1 MADKNVVKRVGKS
14 YRDRKLCESITE
26 NVQVRPKIDID
37 VRPIRQNSQLQESVR
52 ISTWR
57 AFFELKCRIPLER
70 RPEKDE
76 STRTRPPSSRRGSVV
91 RTSEQPFIRSA
102 RCAWRMA
109 GKSSPGNRVTGCKV
123 MDTAT
128 HRIPTTRGI
137 RAVFFSLSLSL
148 SPPSLSMHVPL
159 LPLGISTVWLPC
171 SSSSTVFLHSSIAYC
186 TTRFPPPPSF
196 YSSLAIPPATNLHL
210 VRLTSPETASAKL
223 GFPLNPIVLLLRL
236 VICPIPASSLSGF
249 LYSTASSSPSRS
261 AFRSSYSTH
270 LHCVRRCSRI
280 NSLAELEDQ
289 AVSGCVFRAIDGI
302 NVILL

>member
-1 MADKNVVKRVGKS
+1 
-14 YRDRKLCESITE
+14 
-26 NVQVRPKIDID
+26 
-37 VRPIRQNSQLQESVR
+37 
-52 ISTWR
+52 
-57 AFFELKCRIPLER
+57 
-70 RPEKDE
+70 
-76 STRTRPPSSRRGSVV
+76 
-91 RTSEQPFIRSA
+91 
-102 RCAWRMA
+102 
-109 GKSSPGNRVTGCKV
+109 

-137 RAVFFSLSLSL
+137 RAVFFSLSLSF
-148 SPPSLSMHVPL
+148 PSLSMYVPL
-159 LPLGISTVWLPC
+159 LPLGISTVWLSC
-171 SSSSTVFLHSSIAYC
+171 SSSSTVFLYSSIAYC

-249 LYSTASSSPSRS
+249 LYSTASSSSPSRS

-270 LHCVRRCSRI
+270 FHCVRRCFRI
-280 NSLAELEDQ
+280 NSSAELEDQ
-289 AVSGCVFRAIDGI
+289 AVSGRVFRAIDGI

>member
-148 SPPSLSMHVPL
+148 PPLFLCMFLFFLSVYLLSGYPVPL
-159 LPLGISTVWLPC
+159 PPL
-171 SSSSTVFLHSSIAYC
+171 SSSTRLLLTAQRVFLLLQASILRSQFHLQRTC
-186 TTRFPPPPSF
+186 TW
-196 YSSLAIPPATNLHL
+196 YA
-210 VRLTSPETASAKL
+210 
-223 GFPLNPIVLLLRL
+223 
-236 VICPIPASSLSGF
+236 
-249 LYSTASSSPSRS
+249 
-261 AFRSSYSTH
+261 
-270 LHCVRRCSRI
+270 
-280 NSLAELEDQ
+280 
-289 AVSGCVFRAIDGI
+289 
-302 NVILL
+302 

>member
-1 MADKNVVKRVGKS
+1 MCKFDRRSTSMYDLYDKTANFRKASVFLRDVHSSNWSAAFRLRGGRKRMNRRVHDRHRLVAVASCERANNRS
-14 YRDRKLCESITE
+14 YVPHGVHDEWLEKARLETEWQDAKLWIPPPTE
-26 NVQVRPKIDID
+26 FRL
-37 VRPIRQNSQLQESVR
+37 RGESVL
-52 ISTWR
+52 
-57 AFFELKCRIPLER
+57 F
-70 RPEKDE
+70 
-76 STRTRPPSSRRGSVV
+76 SSL
-91 RTSEQPFIRSA
+91 
-102 RCAWRMA
+102 
-109 GKSSPGNRVTGCKV
+109 
-123 MDTAT
+123 
-128 HRIPTTRGI
+128 
-137 RAVFFSLSLSL
+137 SLSLSL

-280 NSLAELEDQ
+280 NSSAELEDQ